1 MKNDI
6 RKIALSSLLSAL
18 IVVLVL
24 FGTFIDLLDITVAAI
39 CALIINIV
47 QIEVKG
53 RYPFLVYVTSSILCL
68 IFTPLSTATLY
79 FIGYFG
85 YYPIIKTKLTKLKK
99 VYRKL
104 ICVLFFN
111 VAMCLLMLLFKA
123 VFALQN
129 EPWQVYFALI
139 ITLNIFF
146 ICFDYL
152 LDVFIFIYYK
162 KIRTKIKFLN
172 R

>member
-6 RKIALSSLLSAL
+6 RKTALSSLLSAL
-18 IVVLVL
+18 IVVFILL
-24 FGTFIDLLDITVAAI
+24 GTFIEMLDITVAAI
-39 CALIINIV
+39 CALIIHIV

-53 RYPFLVYVTSSILCL
+53 KYPFLVYITSSILSL

-85 YYPIIKTKLTKLKK
+85 YYPIIKLKMIK
-99 VYRKL
+99 FKKWHRKL
-104 ICVLFFN
+104 ICALIFN
-111 VAMCLLMLLFKA
+111 ASMCLLMLLFKT

-129 EPWQVYFALI
+129 EPWQIYVALLV
-139 ITLNIFF
+139 TLNIFF
-146 ICFDYL
+146 MCFDYL
-152 LDVFIFIYYK
+152 LDVFIFIYFK
-162 KIRTKIKFLN
+162 KIRPKIKFLN